1 MQNGDWYNMEYHFN
15 LPIDDME
22 IKKLK
27 IGDIIYLTGIFFTAR
42 DEAHH
47 IMINS
52 DKKSIQFDPSKMALF
67 HCGPLMKKTQNHW
80 HEIDAGTS
88 IGSRLELF
96 EADLLE
102 KFPLIQVIIGKGG
115 MGKDTLTALHNKG
128 VYLSYTG
135 GAAALAADQISTV
148 KDVFWLEE
156 LGMAEAIWIFEVTS
170 FGPLVVGMDAHG
182 HSLFH
187 KE

>member
-1 MQNGDWYNMEYHFN
+1 MKTYHLSLPLSNDEIQNLHV
-15 LPIDDME
+15 
-22 IKKLK
+22 
-27 IGDIIYLTGIFFTAR
+27 GDIVFLSGNLFTAR
-42 DEAHH
+42 DEAHQQLLRTPV
-47 IMINS
+47 
-52 DKKSIQFDPSKMALF
+52 DQLPFDPDSLGLY
-67 HCGPLMKKTQNHW
+67 HCGPLMKKTKNHW
-80 HEIDAGTS
+80 QVIAAGPTTS
-88 IGSRLELF
+88 SRLELF

-156 LGMAEAIWIFEVTS
+156 LGMAEAIWIFEVRS
-170 FGPLVVGMDAHG
+170 FGPLVVGMDSHG
-182 HSLFH
+182 KSLFSNG
-187 KE
+187 